1 YIYIHVNKAIA
12 EPISPIVKPSTI
24 NGNFMKLSLPPT
36 YLIISISSF
45 LLYTLVFI
53 VFDIITKQINIKNT
67 ISILP
72 KFLIES
78 EILIKLSTTS
88 LWYSTFLILSKSDIL
103 LETESIFSEFSSVT
117 I

>member
-1 YIYIHVNKAIA
+1 
-12 EPISPIVKPSTI
+12 
-24 NGNFMKLSLPPT
+24 MKLSLPPT

-78 EILIKLSTTS
+78 EILSILNSHFSQYNIPKILKKITTATYIDD
-88 LWYSTFLILSKSDIL
+88 LPF
-103 LETESIFSEFSSVT
+103 
-117 I
+117 